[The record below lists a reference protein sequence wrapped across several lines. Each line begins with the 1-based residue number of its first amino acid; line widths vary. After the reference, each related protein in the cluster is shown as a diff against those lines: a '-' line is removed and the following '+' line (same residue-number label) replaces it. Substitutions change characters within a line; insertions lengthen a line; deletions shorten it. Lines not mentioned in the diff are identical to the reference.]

1 MLVRARSL
9 ELRPAGAPNFNV
21 VGRKN
26 LCWLVVDALL
36 YNIVGREKQHV
47 RGWEDVADVVHCWH
61 FTSDPPAP
69 PIFQCC
75 LQVVTANLLSH
86 VRETANLL
94 RHVRETAN
102 LLSHVRETTLTFGG
116 AGMGLQLC
124 NFCPVSASL
133 TNRRVA
139 PSAESNPQQGL
150 DLGSFFQAENG
161 AAREG
166 PPRCVRMKN
175 GSSKFGCSIVFAEC
189 TVQGPRRRRAFWEK
203 VCNEFRKNQQAWYI

>member
-1 MLVRARSL
+1 MLFASCDGKL
-9 ELRPAGAPNFNV
+9 AEP
-21 VGRKN
+21 
-26 LCWLVVDALL
+26 
-36 YNIVGREKQHV
+36 
-47 RGWEDVADVVHCWH
+47 
-61 FTSDPPAP
+61 
-69 PIFQCC
+69 
-75 LQVVTANLLSH
+75 
-86 VRETANLL
+86 
-94 RHVRETAN
+94 
-102 LLSHVRETTLTFGG
+102 LSHVRETTLTFGG
-116 AGMGLQLC
+116 VGMGLQLC

-150 DLGSFFQAENG
+150 DLGSFFHAENG

-175 GSSKFGCSIVFAEC
+175 GSIKFGCSIVFAEC

>member
-1 MLVRARSL
+1 MLVSARSL

-61 FTSDPPAP
+61 CTSDPPAP

-94 RHVRETAN
+94 SHVRKTAN
-102 LLSHVRETTLTFGG
+102 LLSHVRETTLTFG
-116 AGMGLQLC
+116 
-124 NFCPVSASL
+124 
-133 TNRRVA
+133 
-139 PSAESNPQQGL
+139 
-150 DLGSFFQAENG
+150 
-161 AAREG
+161 
-166 PPRCVRMKN
+166 VR
-175 GSSKFGCSIVFAEC
+175 GWGCSCAIS
-189 TVQGPRRRRAFWEK
+189 VQSRRLLQIEESRRLLK
-203 VCNEFRKNQQAWYI
+203 VTHSRAWIWGRFFRRKMAPLGRGLRGASE